1 MTKRRAKQAKKSV
14 GTAASELQSVIDSAE
29 ELLESLRDQQGA
41 AVDRLREKVS
51 ATVSNARDR
60 LSDLDVPELASEAYD
75 TTVGF
80 LRRDPWRTVAIGALA
95 VLAATVLIRSSSEE

>member
-41 AVDRLREKVS
+41 AVDRLRENCRISTAEQQLQVAASMRNIDLPYLLATDRSKWLSGQRATSQHGAS
-51 ATVSNARDR
+51 ATA
-60 LSDLDVPELASEAYD
+60 
-75 TTVGF
+75 
-80 LRRDPWRTVAIGALA
+80 
-95 VLAATVLIRSSSEE
+95 